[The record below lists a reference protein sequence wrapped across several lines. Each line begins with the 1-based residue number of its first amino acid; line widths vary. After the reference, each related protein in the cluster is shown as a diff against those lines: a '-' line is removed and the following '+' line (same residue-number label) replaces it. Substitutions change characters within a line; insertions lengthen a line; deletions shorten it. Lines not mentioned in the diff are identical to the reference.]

1 MCSISLITSRKPY
14 PFCSTAPIAF
24 SVWSVCQIL
33 KVICAAEQKGS
44 GLLARLLIPKPLPPP
59 VFDHLQLSHTLCD
72 QRGHGAS
79 LAQPD
84 FGGSVHVRLV
94 KQWRQQRAQITSL
107 IATDSPGSVVIIE
120 SQYEKLCWQ
129 YRTT

>member
-1 MCSISLITSRKPY
+1 M
-14 PFCSTAPIAF
+14 
-24 SVWSVCQIL
+24 WSVSQIL

-94 KQWRQQRAQITSL
+94 KQWRQQRAQMRAQMRAQITSL